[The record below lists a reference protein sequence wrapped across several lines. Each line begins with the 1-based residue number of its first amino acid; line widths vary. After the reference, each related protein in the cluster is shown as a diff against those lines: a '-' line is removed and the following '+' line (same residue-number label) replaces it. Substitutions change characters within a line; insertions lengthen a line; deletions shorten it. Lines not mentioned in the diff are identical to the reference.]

1 MLTRILSL
9 SKQNDFFKISQKG
22 KVFQNELFVLK
33 ILENNFN
40 YYRLAVVISNKISKK
55 AVWRNRWR
63 RQIKEAF
70 KAIIKEKEI
79 ILEKKQDLIIIV
91 KKPLFREDYKK
102 IKNSLNDLLVGAGFC
117 RRP

>member
-79 ILEKKQDLIIIV
+79 RKNCFVFYFLSLSFHFIFILQ
-91 KKPLFREDYKK
+91 RH
-102 IKNSLNDLLVGAGFC
+102 NN
-117 RRP
+117 